1 LLDSHVRAGRLPL
14 FVGAEVGFKLASN
27 PDTVRGPDIAVI
39 RRDRVPSPTPRGFVT
54 GPPDLAVEVLS
65 PGDRPGDVQQKV
77 AEYLARGVSLV
88 VVIDPEAS
96 TVSVSRGSTAPVVL
110 SDDDIL
116 DLGEVVPG
124 FRCSVREIFE

>member
-1 LLDSHVRAGRLPL
+1 
-14 FVGAEVGFKLASN
+14 
-27 PDTVRGPDIAVI
+27 
-39 RRDRVPSPTPRGFVT
+39 VT